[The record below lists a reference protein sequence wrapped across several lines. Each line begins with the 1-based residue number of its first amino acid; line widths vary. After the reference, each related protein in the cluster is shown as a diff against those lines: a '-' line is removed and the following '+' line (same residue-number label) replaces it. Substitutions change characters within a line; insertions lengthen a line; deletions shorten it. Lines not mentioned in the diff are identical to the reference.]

1 MDIWVRPEPTEFHS
15 VVITIVGKEDYAHI
29 EVSGHLRDEDTQHFV
44 IRHTQRCD
52 WLEPHTAGTDWL
64 RDALVEMAE
73 RL

>member
-1 MDIWVRPEPTEFHS
+1 MDIWVRHEPVMFHS
-15 VVITIVGKEDYAHI
+15 VVITIVGKEEYAHI
-29 EVSGHLRDEDTQHFV
+29 EVTGHLRDEDDQHLV

-52 WLEPHTAGTDWL
+52 WPEPQTAGTDWL